1 MEQPGTEA
9 VEQRRAAEQQRGT
22 RLKVMVAV
30 DESDGSLYALSW
42 ALDNLFPLP
51 PPAEDAGEVVIVHVQ
66 QPFQNYVFPAGPAL
80 YATTA
85 VMDSVRK
92 VQQQNAEALL
102 AKVSHVCSEKH
113 TTVKVKTMVMEG
125 DPKEMI
131 CQAVEQVHPDLLLVG
146 SRGLG
151 KLKRAFLGSVSD
163 YCAHHAKCPILIV
176 KPPHK

>member
-51 PPAEDAGEVVIVHVQ
+51 RRRRTPA
-66 QPFQNYVFPAGPAL
+66 
-80 YATTA
+80 
-85 VMDSVRK
+85 RK